1 MTDIPNN
8 FILAQAKNAVVT
20 PLYFDRQVIQA
31 EDLNLD
37 RTSHDR
43 ELARM
48 RRILHGWG
56 VVAGLI
62 PEISRKSTTALEK
75 EQKDRLTV
83 LEREIQT
90 IVAALKSEDKGRR
103 AVFESENKDRLTA
116 LEREKQIIV
125 AASESEDKGRR
136 AAFESENKDRLTAL
150 EREIQTIVAALK
162 SEDKGRLTTFER
174 ASKGRLAALEK
185 EKKAILVAL
194 EREGKNI
201 LIISAGY
208 GITQAGDEVYL
219 SKELRVEDIACCVRR
234 CSQTAQN
241 LCEDIKPEEQY
252 ATHATHGSHQDE
264 TVSAWLIARP
274 TQTAAVPRPSI
285 AEGCAHPANNLLPS
299 RACDGVSIE
308 LLCGELPDGF
318 VSSMRECEE
327 LQGFFGNEPVN
338 MLPMP
343 WEKDANGNFLVLGQI
358 TLGPNGVHFSA
369 KARRAVLPLSLLQ
382 DWLQACQ
389 CCVQVEKDP
398 QPDKP
403 TPEDDAIVSWT
414 QVPDLT
420 LISVADRLVENGF
433 QVIDTQRP
441 PPEKIDLRPAVPEVL
456 TNPDILRRMERAGIT
471 TVGQLFATDHQQL
484 ATTLDLAVS
493 EVDILM
499 SELKPLGALVTRG
512 GF

>member
-75 EQKDRLTV
+75 EKKDRLTV

-90 IVAALKSEDKGRR
+90 IVAALE
-103 AVFESENKDRLTA
+103 
-116 LEREKQIIV
+116 
-125 AASESEDKGRR
+125 
-136 AAFESENKDRLTAL
+136 
-150 EREIQTIVAALK
+150 

-185 EKKAILVAL
+185 EKKAILTAL

-219 SKELRVEDIACCVRR
+219 SKELRIEGIADCVRR
-234 CSQTAQN
+234 CSQRTQN

-252 ATHATHGSHQDE
+252 ATHATQVTHATHATQGSHQDE

-274 TQTAAVPRPSI
+274 TQTTAVPRPSI

-327 LQGFFGNEPVN
+327 LQGFFGNEPVK

-358 TLGPNGVHFSA
+358 TVGPNGVQFSP

-389 CCVQVEKDP
+389 CCVQIDKDP

-403 TPEDDAIVSWT
+403 KPRDDAIVSWT
-414 QVPDLT
+414 QVSDLT